1 MHFLVDSF
9 WPSLPLY
16 TLTTSTDDRRTWQKK
31 KKILLPLSGSES
43 RQAVKDVT
51 EITSSPSTSAFWARA
66 LLPTWEKKESRATR
80 TLAERRS

>member
-31 KKILLPLSGSES
+31 KILLPQSGSES

-51 EITSSPSTSAFWARA
+51 EITSSPSTSAFWVRA

-80 TLAERRS
+80 AQAER